1 MPESPR
7 PTSARA
13 HRTPR
18 LPVVPWW
25 ALAGLCV
32 SALLLSTGCAGL
44 LNRATSGVASDL
56 TAGIENHNDPATVQ
70 AALPAYLLMLDGLI
84 EGSPESADLLLAGAR
99 LYGVYA
105 GVFVEDRV
113 RAGRLAQRAFD
124 YAGRAF
130 CPAHPAICQSRG
142 QAFETYQAAV
152 AELDGEDVPAMYGY
166 AAAWAG
172 RIQAG
177 SDDWQLI
184 AEIPKVTALLERVV
198 ALAPEHEA
206 GQPYL
211 YLGVLATL
219 LPPAYGGKP
228 DEGRAHFERALAL
241 SEGRNQMVRVFY
253 ARSYA
258 RLVFDRELHDRLVA
272 DVLAADPVAPRLTLV
287 NVLAQQQAAELQAS
301 ADDYF

>member
-1 MPESPR
+1 MSDSIALRQPR
-7 PTSARA
+7 FHAAFSR
-13 HRTPR
+13 RR
-18 LPVVPWW
+18 WR
-25 ALAGLCV
+25 LAGICLGLLP
-32 SALLLSTGCAGL
+32 LLLVSGCAGL
-44 LNRATSGVASDL
+44 VSRATSGVANDL
-56 TAGIENHNDPATVQ
+56 SAGIENHDDPATVR

-84 EGSPESADLLLAGAR
+84 EGNPDSEDLLLAGAR

-105 GVFVEDRV
+105 GVFVDDRE
-113 RAGRLAQRAFD
+113 RAHRLAGRAFD

-130 CPAHPAICQSRG
+130 CPDHPAICQSRG
-142 QAFETYQAAV
+142 QAFDAYQAAV
-152 AELDGEDVPAMYGY
+152 AQLDQDDVSAMYGY

-172 RIQAG
+172 LIQAR

-198 ALAPEHEA
+198 VLAPEHEG

-211 YLGVLATL
+211 YLGVLSTL

-228 DEGRAHFERALAL
+228 EQGRAHFERALAL

-258 RLVFDRELHDRLVA
+258 RLVFDRELHDRLVEE
-272 DVLAADPVAPRLTLV
+272 VLAADPVAPRLTLV
-287 NVLAQQQAAELQAS
+287 NVLARDQAAELKAS